1 MTPVRR
7 SRIGLV
13 RSHTPTD
20 GQARPVR
27 SSLDEST
34 LLYPDA
40 NVDRGGLPVMA
51 NRVMDLL
58 APGVLSLA
66 EISAHVR
73 MPVPIVKVI
82 AADLVASG
90 HVLARTP
97 APPEQRNDCELLERI
112 LNALHEL

>member
-7 SRIGLV
+7 SRAGLV

-34 LLYPDA
+34 LLYPDT
-40 NVDRGGLPVMA
+40 NIERGGLSMTA
-51 NRVMDLL
+51 SRVMDLL
-58 APGVLSLA
+58 APGVLALA
-66 EISAHVR
+66 EISAHLR

-112 LNALHEL
+112 LSALHEL